1 MGRFFSPAA
10 ALAAFF
16 FIAFSCPPVHA
27 GKPLPVAVSIAP
39 QAYFVKKVGGD
50 LVGVT
55 VMVPPGAAAE
65 RYEPKPQQMVALS
78 SAKAYFAC
86 GVPFEDAW
94 LAKLAA
100 ANREMLVVRTDA
112 GIEKRRMEAHSHAG
126 ADEPGT
132 PGHGHEHEG
141 LKDPHIWLSPPLV
154 MLQAR
159 NILEGLIKID
169 PSGSDT
175 YEGSYRRFI
184 GELVDLDIAIRGLFR
199 GKSGSVRFMVF
210 HPAWGYFADAYG
222 LTQIPVEM
230 EGKEPRVRDL
240 EELITAAKE
249 RGIKVVFIQPQFS
262 ARSAETIAGAI
273 GGRTLPADDLAEDW
287 AGNLRETAERIAASV
302 R

>member
-10 ALAAFF
+10 ALAAYF

-27 GKPLPVAVSIAP
+27 SKVLPVAVSIAP

-50 LVGVT
+50 LVDVT

-78 SAKAYFAC
+78 SSKAYFAC

-94 LAKLAA
+94 LAKMAA

-126 ADEPGT
+126 EDEPGT
-132 PGHGHEHEG
+132 PGHRHEHEG

-159 NILEGLIKID
+159 NILEGLLKID
-169 PSGSDT
+169 PAGSGT
-175 YEGSYRRFI
+175 YEGNYRRFI
-184 GELVDLDIAIRGLFR
+184 GELADLDIAIRGLFR
-199 GKSGSVRFMVF
+199 GKGGNVRFMVF

-240 EELITAAKE
+240 EGLITVAKE